1 MSDFRRET
9 NGTRQQEFLK
19 TSLKSA
25 QLSGAVL
32 QEWVEMLKKKKNIS
46 GFLKTKLNHKVFDFL
61 VLVCLFDT
69 QNCSW
74 TNSQQWEKKH
84 TFCCKNDEKF
94 EKHLGLE
101 KDAAPLL
108 SRWLS
113 SAQHRSTA
121 QKKIRVAA
129 AQGFKI
135 FQDSW
140 VEMDQN
146 GAKAP
151 MITSFR
157 MSHGKSMFN
166 HGLRQPHFTSTWPV
180 YLWHNCFPPLK
191 LAGSMRLPF

>member
-1 MSDFRRET
+1 M
-9 NGTRQQEFLK
+9 G
-19 TSLKSA
+19 
-25 QLSGAVL
+25 
-32 QEWVEMLKKKKNIS
+32 
-46 GFLKTKLNHKVFDFL
+46 
-61 VLVCLFDT
+61 
-69 QNCSW
+69 
-74 TNSQQWEKKH
+74 KKH
-84 TFCCKNDEKF
+84 TFCCKNDETF

-113 SAQHRSTA
+113 SAQRRSTA

-135 FQDSW
+135 FPDSW

-191 LAGSMRLPF
+191 LAGSMRLPFQSHWKQSSAVCHTLLLRDEGNSENPFRTPRENGEEHGNPNISEFHDLSCWKA